1 MAAWPDIDAAEAYVG
16 EVKADQL
23 PILTECLAAA
33 VYYIDWRCDGR
44 IEMSDAIEADPDA
57 DPPIEAQEPAPI
69 VPDSVRE
76 ATLMLTSRLFRRRL
90 SPEGVS
96 DFGEFG
102 AVRVSRVDPDI
113 ERLIT
118 PARSWGI
125 A

>member
-1 MAAWPDIDAAEAYVG
+1 MAGWPDINEAKAYVG
-16 EVKADQL
+16 EVNGAQVPVL
-23 PILTECLAAA
+23 EQCLAAA
-33 VYYIDWRCDGR
+33 VEYIDWRCV
-44 IEMSDAIEADPDA
+44 IEMTEGDDEADP
-57 DPPIEAQEPAPI
+57 PVLPEPI
-69 VPDSVRE
+69 VPATVHE

-113 ERLIT
+113 ERMIT
-118 PARSWGI
+118 PARSWGF

>member
-1 MAAWPDIDAAEAYVG
+1 MAAWPDIDDAEAYIG

-23 PILTECLAAA
+23 PVLTECLAAA
-33 VYYIDWRCDGR
+33 TYYIDWRCT
-44 IEMSDAIEADPDA
+44 IEVDEDT
-57 DPPIEAQEPAPI
+57 EEPI

-102 AVRVSRVDPDI
+102 AVRVTRVDPDI

-118 PARSWGI
+118 PARSWGF